1 MKVAFPRSAR
11 SVPVFSQ
18 AEFFLSGIPAG
29 RAEEK
34 AGREGKIKET
44 GTTLAGFLKLLL
56 SAHWLGE
63 PRPAPCFWTARAAIS
78 RKALALLGFDR
89 HHGRRTFD
97 FPRFWPEARP

>member
-11 SVPVFSQ
+11 SIPVFSQ
-18 AEFFLSGIPAG
+18 AGFFLSGIPAG

-63 PRPAPCFWTARAAIS
+63 PRAAPCFWTVRAVIL
-78 RKALALLGFDR
+78 RNALALLGFDR
-89 HHGRRTFD
+89 HHGRRTPD
-97 FPRFWPEARP
+97 FPRFWPEAQP